1 MKGLVKYGRGVNS
14 AEMQEVA
21 EPKVIPGHVIIDV
34 VACGICG
41 TDLHILADEYPY
53 KAPVVLGH
61 EFSGTI
67 AEVGPEVSS
76 FRTGDRVVSI
86 PFFRTCGRC
95 RFCLTGH
102 WNLCPER
109 VTAGS
114 GVNGGFTRYV
124 LMPECNLFKVP
135 DHVDLKVAAL
145 SEPLACVVRAVIEE
159 TRVTAGDVVVVLGP
173 GPIGLLAMQV
183 AQAGGARTMVCGTSQ
198 DAVRLELA
206 RTLGADTVVNI
217 QKEDISTWIRE
228 KTNGEGADIVLE
240 CSGAASAVMMGI
252 QMLRRRGQYTQIGL
266 FGKPLTVDVDQIVI
280 KEIRM
285 HGSYS
290 SSWTSWKKTLELIG
304 QKRIQLAPLVSDIL
318 PLSEW
323 QQGFEKCRKKEAM
336 KILLS
341 PTPNCP

>member
-1 MKGLVKYGRGVNS
+1 MKGLVKYDRGVSS
-14 AEMQEVA
+14 AEMREVP
-21 EPKVIPGHVIIDV
+21 EPKVIPGHVIIEV
-34 VACGICG
+34 AACGICG

-53 KAPVVLGH
+53 KPPVVLGH

-67 AEVGPEVSS
+67 AEVGPEVSR
-76 FRTGDRVVSI
+76 FRPGDRVVSI

-124 LMPECNLFKVP
+124 LMPERNLFKVP

-145 SEPLACVVRAVIEE
+145 SEPLACNVRAILEE
-159 TRVTAGDVVVVLGP
+159 TRVNAGDVAVVLGP

-183 AQAGGARTMVCGTSQ
+183 ARAAGARTMVCGTSQ

-206 RTLGADTVVNI
+206 RTLGADGVVNI
-217 QKEDISTWIRE
+217 QEEDIAAWIRE

-240 CSGAASAVMMGI
+240 CSGAAPAVMMGM

-266 FGKPLTVDVDQIVI
+266 FGKALTVDVDQVVF

-285 HGSYS
+285 HGSFS
-290 SSWTSWKKTLELIG
+290 SSWTSWKKAQELIG

-336 KILLS
+336 NVLLCPEPNS
-341 PTPNCP
+341 P